1 MHEENKE
8 ALTTILLKGEGQSS
22 KRLVSN
28 EKESEGSTQKMKP
41 ALPASFYR
49 IKLQNHHKNKKRIPS
64 IKEPATNSSE

>member
-1 MHEENKE
+1 M
-8 ALTTILLKGEGQSS
+8 KGEGQSS

-28 EKESEGSTQKMKP
+28 EKESGEGSTQKMKP